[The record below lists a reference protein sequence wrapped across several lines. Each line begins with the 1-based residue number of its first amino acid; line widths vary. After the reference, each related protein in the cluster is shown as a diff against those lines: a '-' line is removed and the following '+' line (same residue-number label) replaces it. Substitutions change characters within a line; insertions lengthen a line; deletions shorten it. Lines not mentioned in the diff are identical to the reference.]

1 MQRPFFSG
9 LIWGTLIGGAG
20 LVILSLSHDVLNLQG
35 LNPEATVVPIAQSPD
50 MALSSQIQLRD
61 LDPLI
66 ATGRVAIRF
75 VTSPSRSQPWPQFDP
90 TSAKTCI
97 DR

>member
-50 MALSSQIQLRD
+50 MAMSSQVQLRD
-61 LDPLI
+61 LDPPSEL
-66 ATGRVAIRF
+66 GV
-75 VTSPSRSQPWPQFDP
+75 SPSVLSQVPNQSQPWPQFDP
-90 TSAKTCI
+90 SSAKTCF
-97 DR
+97 DW